1 MNTKFFM
8 IFALLSSCSYLYK
21 DKISSSN
28 TYIKSIEKIDDD
40 VKNLKSSFRIFL
52 EGQLENEVT
61 PEKNLAEYSFK
72 DMLKIFGQEPKIEE
86 LSLPQL
92 LEKVA
97 VQNMKR
103 SMNIVSGFLN
113 DERNMDFN
121 DYFTILVIV
130 MIASR

>member
-61 PEKNLAEYSFK
+61 PAKNLAEYSFK
-72 DMLKIFGQEPKIEE
+72 DMLKILRREPKVEE
-86 LSLPQL
+86 LSLLQL
-92 LEKVA
+92 LEKVT

-113 DERNMDFN
+113 DERNMDFY

-130 MIASR
+130 MMASR